1 MGTRSAIGFVEF
13 DGSVTAIYCHWDG
26 YLEGVGQTLVKHYND
41 TYKVLDLLDMGDVS
55 VIGATLDTSTFYKR
69 DRKEEN
75 TDCKDFLNVA
85 DFIGEMA
92 DYGCEYFYLYD
103 GVEWSWSNGGLNGF
117 KPVPMIVQA

>member
-41 TYKVLDLLDMGDVS
+41 TYKVLDLIEMGDAS
-55 VIGATLDTSTFYKR
+55 SIDATLDASVFYKR
-69 DRKEEN
+69 DRNEKN
-75 TDCKDFLNVA
+75 KDRDFPNVA
-85 DFIGEMA
+85 EFIGEMA
-92 DYGCEYFYLYD
+92 TLGSEFFYLYD